1 MTQDGLCYLYKGA
14 SLTFQEAEEYCEVT
28 MFFLTILFHA
38 FFIKQLT
45 NSFPDIVGVKG
56 KK

>member
-28 MFFLTILFHA
+28 MFNVYLTILFQ
-38 FFIKQLT
+38 FFFYQRVDQFF
-45 NSFPDIVGVKG
+45 S
-56 KK
+56 